1 MAVAPDGVMLLLWLA
16 GGVLY
21 YQMMRHPRI
30 VVEIVR
36 AAVPLGRSPRA
47 LPRVLPR
54 DSKSRR
60 N

>member
-1 MAVAPDGVMLLLWLA
+1 MLVLWLA

-30 VVEIVR
+30 VVDVVR
-36 AAVPLGRSPRA
+36 AVIPAEQPPRV

-54 DSKSRR
+54 DSKPSGD
-60 N
+60 